1 MISFRPAIRNQTP
14 LMVGIAGPSRSG
26 KTYSALRIAAGLA
39 QGKPIVLIDTE
50 ARRGLQYADR
60 FKYLHGDLTAPFSP
74 ARYTEAVQQAMLLEP
89 AVIIVDSAS
98 HMHEGPGGVLEMH
111 DRELDKRAGDDYK
124 KRERLTFSA
133 WIEPKHQVNLF
144 VNTML
149 QLPVHFIFC
158 FRAKDKIKIV
168 KGEEPTQLGWTPIIT
183 DRFEY
188 EMSFLLVLPEGSQ
201 GRPDFSAQSHGLRTP
216 FEQFIK
222 DGVQLDEQLGHRL
235 AQWAEGNA
243 EEKEH
248 LRDVIAQRQEV
259 MPVPFTPEQ
268 RKWKTAQ
275 EASRDLT
282 ELAEVW
288 MAMPK
293 HLHMPLDPIK
303 NGMKEHFMR
312 IVAEQADPPT
322 EPPPEPEPEPQPP
335 HPPEPEPKP
344 KPEPEP
350 EPEPERLLPN
360 GKPRLKSRDP
370 ISMVQEAAARNS
382 RQMGEDG

>member
-1 MISFRPAIRNQTP
+1 MITFRPALRTQTP

-26 KTYSALRIAAGLA
+26 KTFSALRIATGLA

-60 FKYLHGDLTAPFSP
+60 FKYLHGDFEAPFSP
-74 ARYTEAVQQAMLLEP
+74 ARYTEAVAQAMQLEP

-124 KRERLTFSA
+124 KRERMTFSA
-133 WIEPKHQVNLF
+133 WIEPKHQVNQF

-149 QLPVHFIFC
+149 QTPVHFIFC
-158 FRAKDKIKIV
+158 FRAKDKLKIV
-168 KGEEPTQLGWTPIIT
+168 KGEEPTHMGWTPIIT

-201 GRPDFSAQSHGLRTP
+201 GRPDFSASAHGLRTP

-222 DGVQLDEQLGHRL
+222 DGVQLDEQLGHKL
-235 AQWAEGNA
+235 AQWSEGKSAAAEPAGY
-243 EEKEH
+243 
-248 LRDVIAQRQEV
+248 
-259 MPVPFTPEQ
+259 TPEQ
-268 RKWKTAQ
+268 RKWKAAL
-275 EASRDLT
+275 EACATLD
-282 ELAEVW
+282 ELAEAW

-293 HLHMPLDPIK
+293 NLHIVMAPIK
-303 NGMKEHFMR
+303 DAMKRQLLQVMEEPDEP
-312 IVAEQADPPT
+312 VAEQADP
-322 EPPPEPEPEPQPP
+322 EPPAP
-335 HPPEPEPKP
+335 
-344 KPEPEP
+344 PEPEP

-360 GKPRLKSRDP
+360 GKPKLKSRDAL
-370 ISMVQEAAARNS
+370 SMVKEAAARNT
-382 RQMGEDG
+382 QPEQEPAAE